1 MEEVLMEATGIDAR
15 VQLLRQAVR
24 IKHIGIRSFFS
35 GANRFEKDILFPQI
49 VSVEL
54 KKAAFFSNG
63 YIEFVLST
71 HRQRHD
77 EDKSDFDTKD
87 AIVSFRPGQQRAFEA
102 LRDVVE
108 AKISA
113 NLPTSTAASKA
124 STDLDQLEKLASLRD
139 KGIITDEE
147 FSRKKKLLLGL

>member
-24 IKHIGIRSFFS
+24 IKHIGIRSFLS

-63 YIEFVLST
+63 YIEFVLGT

-108 AKISA
+108 AKISGNA
-113 NLPTSTAASKA
+113 ATSTAASKA
-124 STDLDQLEKLASLRD
+124 STDLDELDKLASLRD
-139 KGIITDEE
+139 RGVITEDE
-147 FSRKKKLLLGL
+147 FVRKKKQLLGL